1 MNESTTH
8 LAKDKTIG
16 EDEKV
21 MLENI
26 IELSAKIS
34 ANRELDRVS

>member
-8 LAKDKTIG
+8 LAKDKTIS
-16 EDEKV
+16 EDEKI

-26 IELSAKIS
+26 IELSAKIL